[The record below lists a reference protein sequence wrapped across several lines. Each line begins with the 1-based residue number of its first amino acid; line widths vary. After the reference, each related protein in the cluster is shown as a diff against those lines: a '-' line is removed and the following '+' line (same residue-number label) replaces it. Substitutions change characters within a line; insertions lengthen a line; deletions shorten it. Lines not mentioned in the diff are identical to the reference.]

1 MMIECSVP
9 ARICFFGDH
18 QDYLNLPVIAG
29 TINRFIHLKSIPNK
43 SQKFVINLPDIN
55 QKRTIELHQN
65 STKISDDDYFLS
77 GIKVLEKEGACF
89 SQGYDIT
96 ITGNIPVNAGL
107 SSSSALVVAWIRFLM
122 QAQDTA
128 EQYSD
133 LKVGQLAYRAEVL
146 FFNQPGGLMDQYTI
160 AQGGLLFI
168 DTKTTVCTS
177 LKGNLGQLVVAE
189 SGLAK
194 QTLSILKK
202 GRIYGQEAIK
212 AIQQKH
218 EQFDM
223 QLAKV
228 EDYERYKK
236 DVPEAYLPY
245 WYAAIHNYNLTLKA
259 KAALQNNGKTG
270 QLGAWMNNHQQILE
284 NQIQN
289 TPKPMQFMMENAR
302 KAGALGAKIIGSGGG
317 GCMVAMVTEKNK
329 SQVIEAFLSAGAKA
343 AYEVK
348 LAYHTDE

>member
-1 MMIECSVP
+1 MIECSVP

-18 QDYLNLPVIAG
+18 QDYLSLPVIAG
-29 TINRFIHLKSIPNK
+29 TINRFIHLKATPNK
-43 SQKFVINLPDIN
+43 SQKFLINLLDID
-55 QKRTIELHQN
+55 QKRTINLNQI
-65 STKISDDDYFLS
+65 STKVLDDDYFLS
-77 GIKVLEKEGACF
+77 GIKVLENEGACF

-122 QAQDTA
+122 QAQDTT

-133 LKVGQLAYRAEVL
+133 LKVGQLAYAAEVL

-160 AQGGLLFI
+160 AQGGLLYI
-168 DTKTTVCTS
+168 DTKTTECIS
-177 LKGNLGQLVVAE
+177 LKGNLGHLVVAE

-194 QTLSILKK
+194 QTLSVLKK
-202 GRIYGQEAIK
+202 GRIYGQGAIK

-218 EQFDM
+218 PQFNM

-245 WYAAIHNYNLTLKA
+245 WYAAVYNYDLTLKA
-259 KAALQNNGKTG
+259 KTALQNDGQIE
-270 QLGAWMNNHQQILE
+270 QLGAWMNSHQQILE

-289 TPKPMQFMMENAR
+289 TPKPMQMMMENAR
-302 KAGALGAKIIGSGGG
+302 NAGALGTKIIGSGGG
-317 GCMVAMVTEKNK
+317 GCMVAMVTDQNK
-329 SQVIEAFLSAGAKA
+329 SKVIEAFLSAGAIA
-343 AYEVK
+343 AYEVE
-348 LAYHTDE
+348 LTYHTHD